1 MAESRYRYPAEGHDE
16 AQRAGSGT
24 GRPDRIEDPLAEL
37 ARLIGQED
45 PFKDFDKAEPAPPPV
60 AEESPRASAAAA
72 QAFERLSR
80 PSQAV
85 GKAEAAKPDYSKTD
99 YSKTDYAKS
108 DYSKPEYGRSESE
121 RYDYGAGSQAYGAG
135 GRAASQGAGAYAAQ
149 PRSAPAAADP
159 GAAPA
164 YTPSTPAYTAPA
176 AAAPRQTAADQT
188 YYRNDPY
195 RRHEDVA
202 EYDRDY
208 GAEEPA
214 YDPYYSEDGDM
225 PPHGEGLGGLPER
238 NRSRLIIMLVGG
250 VIGLAAVGTGAVFG
264 YRALVGGG
272 EPPTIK
278 ADAGPNKVAPSG
290 PQDTSNQ
297 KLIYDRV
304 GGAASSGNENVVSR
318 EEQPVELG
326 RPGQP
331 RVVLPGGVD
340 PGGNEPRKVRTM
352 TVRSDG
358 TVVPS
363 APGPVAT
370 TTTPA
375 RPVTTPAAP
384 VQTAPV
390 QPLAVQPQ
398 PATPRPVTPAPV
410 QPQRTAAI
418 PANGGFV
425 VQVSAARSEAE
436 AQAALRSVQSKYGD
450 VLAGQPTSV
459 RKVNLGDRGTF
470 YRAHIGPFATREQAN
485 DLCSNLRSAGGDCIV
500 QQRN

>member
-1 MAESRYRYPAEGHDE
+1 MHMAESRYRYPAEGHDD

-24 GRPDRIEDPLAEL
+24 GRPDRVEDPLAEL

-45 PFKDFDKAEPAPPPV
+45 PFKDFDKTEPAPPPV
-60 AEESPRASAAAA
+60 AEEPSRAAAAAA

-80 PSQAV
+80 PSQV
-85 GKAEAAKPDYSKTD
+85 LGKTEAARPDYSRPDYAKPDS
-99 YSKTDYAKS
+99 
-108 DYSKPEYGRSESE
+108 GRSEYE

-135 GRAASQGAGAYAAQ
+135 AKAAGQGAGAYATQ
-149 PRSAPAAADP
+149 ERSAPAAPDMS
-159 GAAPA
+159 AAPA
-164 YTPSTPAYTAPA
+164 YTPSTPAYSAPVA
-176 AAAPRQTAADQT
+176 PAPRQAAAEAS
-188 YYRNDPY
+188 YYREDPY

-214 YDPYYSEDGDM
+214 YDPYYSEDGNM
-225 PPHGEGLGGLPER
+225 PPHGEGLGELPQR
-238 NRSRLIIMLVGG
+238 SRSRLIIMLVGS

-278 ADAGPNKVAPSG
+278 AEAGPNKVAPSG
-290 PQDTSNQ
+290 TQDSINQ

-304 GGAASSGNENVVSR
+304 GGAASSGNENLVSR

-340 PGGNEPRKVRTM
+340 PAVNEPRKVRTM
-352 TVRSDG
+352 TVRADG
-358 TVVPS
+358 TLVPS

-370 TTTPA
+370 ATPA
-375 RPVTTPAAP
+375 RPITTPVAPAAP
-384 VQTAPV
+384 VQVAPV
-390 QPLAVQPQ
+390 QPMAVQPQ
-398 PATPRPVTPAPV
+398 PPTPRPVTPAPV

-425 VQVSAARSEAE
+425 VQVSAARSQAE
-436 AQAALRSVQSKYGD
+436 AQAALRSVQSKYSD

-470 YRAHIGPFATREQAN
+470 YRAHIGPFATRDQAN